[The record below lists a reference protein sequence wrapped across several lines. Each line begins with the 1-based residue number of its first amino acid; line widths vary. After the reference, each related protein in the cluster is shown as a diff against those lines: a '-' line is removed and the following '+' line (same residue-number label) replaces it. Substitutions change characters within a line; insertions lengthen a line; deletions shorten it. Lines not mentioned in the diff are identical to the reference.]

1 MRKIIF
7 ALLAILL
14 ISFASAAAPTS
25 PGTGLPVIPSAPSP
39 EIFNIRGCLLT
50 GIGGVSPEASQA
62 INTGMQVYDFVDN
75 PTQTG
80 LNMLLGQ
87 EAVKSGPFSITIED
101 LAALYFSPA
110 SAILKKK
117 IIETAYTV
125 MLTEVKKKD
134 PLLASGIDG
143 CTTLRSKIVPSLGVA
158 SKILSDKNTGTLEAS
173 YEGTVND
180 PNGEGIG
187 IGADPKSVVVPDGTM
202 AKVDDKTANY
212 KLKKGNAHIQI
223 GNINYDIEAGDG
235 SEFNYDKTT
244 GTASLSNGKLAV
256 GSMILN
262 GKGITFDTKNN
273 IFKVQSGNADLGG
286 NKFQNIQNAEFT
298 FKKGT
303 ATVDGKQVDVYETEK
318 AVFDV
323 SADCKSDKGTGKCGY
338 NFLYNSQQTVIQAG
352 QGCHVEFNPK
362 NNKIRITSGI
372 TKATLVY
379 GSIFAEGDVDIDLDS
394 QGNIVKV
401 RLLKKDSHYRRGDIN
416 VFAPTNEEVSIFFD
430 GNIPDDVKNA
440 VAFAKD
446 FSTVK
451 IKGKA
456 GLTKFIMGEKQEIE
470 KFSVVGE
477 EGTIAGITLGNID
490 KFVVTGGSISIITKV
505 GDLNKKVSFILRT
518 GGNAEL
524 SDDGKMSYWGVSGKK
539 IIFTNTELA
548 IVKDMGGVDKYVQFM
563 QEFNDIKGGKPEDI
577 KKFQDK
583 YSAIL
588 QKWFPEEFK
597 KIEYIKQ
604 QNEFANEVKDIQNQE
619 KQGKLS
625 ASDVIQKY
633 EGMKT
638 KYTSP
643 DVQDAVDANLAQAYL
658 ARNAAGDAAKA
669 NEIFTKLNT
678 KQASNLESA
687 IKKNPG
693 DTSSKLKLAAV
704 YRQLGN
710 ADKAQS
716 LYREVI
722 QSSKSKIDN
731 VNLPESQRF
740 KARKDYADALTA
752 FSLNDLVAPKTFQ
765 DKAIEQYKY
774 ILSHTMDQSEIESA
788 YKNLG
793 IIYSSQ
799 GDKEN
804 ALTAYFGLSG
814 SSVDPN
820 VREFASEK
828 VQSLKIELLGINYGK
843 AIGSNDALAAQK
855 AKQLFKDLG
864 GAEGYKQAVNGLI
877 DNYKS
882 NLETAYNGNVP
893 ELKLK
898 ELEEHKQ
905 YLLSLADN
913 AQYIGMTGNQIF
925 DSANSKAN
933 LDASK
938 IKQDYKQFAAANPAH
953 AKEKQQEIY
962 DTDYVLNP
970 MESAR
975 NDKWNEY
982 NSINQQLARTSKQDP
997 NYKMLVAQKSELTTQ
1012 ISMLDA
1018 SIAQRKE
1025 ALTGEKTT
1033 DYLMTQY
1040 AETQK
1045 TRIELEKSTP
1055 VISLNAV
1062 TKLFGYD
1069 VEIPLANSAEI
1080 KDLKSK
1086 ENALYNQ
1093 WQLSALKDSQP
1104 KSIYDPKNNEYTSI
1118 SDVFFKEADRNE
1130 KIAERWQTALE
1141 IDKMLMIS
1149 VLTGGLGSVAAVGTT
1164 IPKLLTIS
1172 RALTPA
1178 AKFVA
1183 SAGEAGKYSRF
1194 VATTA
1199 FNAATFTL
1207 GSRAFDAA
1215 TESVLNQGLS
1225 ASEIAEK
1232 EKLKP
1237 SIGQEYQNNLVMF
1250 LTLGVSTKVAGAATG
1265 ALGFAEKGIA
1275 AQLATESANILA
1287 LTGLGVVQTPTDNIE
1302 DLAGVAK
1309 KSLVDNIVFIG
1320 GLKLGG
1326 SVVPIV
1332 ETSSRLARQQIGSKA
1347 LTESSRIRIEKE
1359 DKLVDELSDLS
1370 NKRDGFIK
1378 ESLDILKKDSSPE
1391 AYLEKQ
1397 ASLNE
1402 INKQILN
1409 KLNEKNENLKG
1420 LVDKPQYDINKK
1432 LVDWKVKENEYK
1444 SVYTNELL
1452 KNKDSSYVSE
1462 KAFYEN
1468 SPGLVAK
1475 AREVLK
1481 AELDYRTEFDKQ
1493 ERTKAAAAGKEYTG
1507 GEAFVDKVAEIRESD
1522 RMFASMEKTAKA
1534 NQKASE
1540 APTPKTS
1547 VGQAIKGTAQKI
1559 GLSIKT
1565 PAEIL
1570 TDIKLAYERENY
1582 KQAIMDAEII
1592 VNDPKVDVDTKFI
1605 AQYFL
1610 QKAEVA
1616 TGNYQ
1621 QAIKN
1626 LEGLRQNEGK
1636 TAAVEKV
1643 TLAIEEAK
1651 IKVKQGNLVEAKQD
1665 LENFKKEQ
1673 KAKEEAGVE
1682 PAWVSEETIDKIE
1695 EEIGV
1700 KDITPE
1706 KEAAVRRDILGK
1718 GLETTITKG
1727 DFGENKNAYDSKLF
1741 SAVEN
1746 PDSSLV
1752 NIYYRSGKASNAI
1765 FDSRGVMQLADV
1777 NIQDFK
1783 GINDMYGHVIGDI
1796 VIRETRNLFGERF
1809 QKWDGQRNA
1818 DEFIREVLTK
1828 SDFKSELS
1836 KRIIAAGGPKLDLNF
1851 YVGTS
1856 QKFDVRDVAS
1866 ISEMNIEARRASDVK
1881 SEIKSRFNFDVPENV
1896 IESMKGRSPRQKVQI
1911 LLQNFNDQAFSA
1923 GKTAQLRDI
1932 ENVNIVEGIGR
1943 KTTAKTA
1950 VRAYNEEVKN
1960 YVDTVEKTN
1969 PELFR
1974 EYEAFGIDI
1983 QDKGLDKLFKQRAD
1997 LQDKLN
2003 SFSQQGRID
2012 PDTLN
2017 EIKEIDNKLTEK
2029 SILNPDSFPAGVATV
2044 KDYLNMKLMN
2054 GENVNIFRMD
2064 VNDFSKINAQKG
2076 IETADVIRRK
2086 MLEISMKLAEKYDP
2100 NAKVFLMGGD
2110 EIAIVGKN
2118 IDARLAREI
2127 ISEINKL
2134 DYEYGVRLDKSGNVV
2149 EKGGISYKL
2158 KPSVS
2163 IGTVEFSPESFS
2175 KLSQAVK
2182 DGYDASFV
2190 FNKFSDKAAIEAK
2203 ANGKR
2208 IIAETGKVD
2217 PDAFFSKSD
2226 MTSEKGKI
2234 TIENEINGIKE
2245 RSSSNLNLKW
2255 QPDLT
2260 KQAQYEFIE
2269 KYDSNARNARP
2280 EVMGAEILDKIS
2292 GIEGLTPSDHLL
2304 TSLANFQ
2311 RGGKDVLEASR
2322 GIVAEILRLENPKM
2336 DVIDIKNMADEI
2348 IDKLLPPEEA
2358 VAPVA
2363 EVPKAVPE
2371 IKPAEVPA
2379 VTIDAIASKAGTR
2392 TVDELKSF
2400 ADNSITEFRQE
2411 AQSGSGKL
2419 QAAKISD
2426 IKETNVVV
2434 DKGIVYLPAEGKAIF
2449 VGDTHGE
2456 LTTIKNIV
2464 SENNFIDR
2472 VERGEKLYLV
2482 MTGDYVDRGPQT
2494 VENIEAL
2501 LDLKQRYPNNIILLR
2516 GNHET
2521 AEINQ
2526 QLSYNPLKYQL
2537 EKKYGSSKGTELW
2550 KKYNEVFNDLP
2561 YVAVT
2566 GNGIVALHGGIPEG
2580 INSFNDL
2587 TKLSANQKEQ
2597 ILWSDPNEN
2606 VKGFR
2611 ESSRGAGN
2619 EFGQDAFNN
2628 FMDNIGGKVLIRSH
2642 QYFQEGFKKSFD
2654 GKLITIFSAE
2664 YGRDIPPRYLE
2675 VDLSKPVDSF
2685 KELTPETP
2693 VEGVQLAEAGT
2704 LNKKITLEDL
2714 YRQKKGAE
2722 AEAAISFIKSSDAGF
2737 IDANFR
2743 AMGISEGLIREA
2755 IADPNSRINILLENS
2770 KNPGLIM
2777 GGLPAKS
2784 EFIQEFSAEKAEV
2797 PAPTA
2802 YSIMKETSL
2811 KDSFV
2816 ELTKDTNNMLTEQNY
2831 QKGLEDLVL
2840 SAENAKTLGEEDIK
2854 KLVLTRAVNEKISDS
2869 GLERLEKDFK
2879 MDYESFSDR
2888 LQVLDDFAKILYEQD
2903 AANPGFANVHL
2914 ARDGE
2919 LTFLADSIYKRMNG
2933 EESNAKLLFASRDTL
2948 GYDTYND
2955 LKFVYNA
2962 AFEEYKNAKAEGAGE
2977 KEATS
2982 IFYNTYN
2989 EELSTLAARHP
3000 SLSRAIE
3007 KTSQQMDSRGL
3018 FQNDKLRFI
3027 DTCCAGTINVFL
3039 EFVVKK
3045 YHPEIQ
3051 TESKIIEITKGT
3063 GVESLGSGLKGGVSI
3078 EGVNKKGEFETFV
3091 GTEPVLKADTAR
3103 DRALNYLSELIALKQ
3118 TIEFSQQPARTFLE
3132 SATPEFIETNF
3143 RAMNIPESD
3152 IVFAKE
3158 NPAQRINILFEYNK
3172 NPALVMGGLP
3182 AKPSAVSIPAE
3193 IPAAI
3198 EKSVLAQQMKAE
3210 KSLAVPAEIVSAE
3223 KTGLEEVLKP
3233 GQSISL
3239 EVASIYMDQKF
3250 SNEQEIGLAIGVE
3263 LQKRIPASA
3272 KLEKVLFADE
3282 YNAQKILN
3290 LEEYVNTISKKGF
3303 APDTILL
3310 ESEMVDKAKEI
3321 LKNLDEKGLIKRTIK
3336 NGVEEIRFTDKE
3348 TNQVYLLS
3356 KETVAGK
3363 ECKFSC
3369 SLLDAAAYTKKLD
3382 KADVTVTVLPYS
3394 YEGQQFKTKQILKA
3408 EGYDLTRI
3416 INVYFDE
3423 KADVAQA
3430 REVFNNQ
3437 LEAAKP
3443 PAEVAKVL
3451 APVEAPAAIPAEIAE
3466 AAKPATISSGI
3477 DSFTGEAL
3485 AVERFA
3491 NEYSGPEFAGLKDAR
3506 EKLPLALE
3514 YIELKKPQLIAE
3526 LGYKDASAPK
3536 FNVDLS
3542 YLEWWT
3548 NSNIPKEEVIKG
3560 SMKQIDEILNSYF
3573 EIDMNKITKEEL
3585 NGLVEAEKTKNLVF
3599 EQEKAK
3605 SLAIKE
3611 NKLLNAAQKTAN
3623 FIAGAAMTA
3632 LSAPALV
3639 MRPIVDVIMASS
3651 SGMQAMILEAM
3662 MKMPSMSFP
3671 PGVGMTGLD
3680 MLAEKLMPR
3689 FVENKRVH
3697 LDTYQSFNQY
3707 VGFQSYDV
3715 FNPAADKFSLGKT
3728 EMHKYEYPTGDEMG
3742 RIEDYSKLTSMHTL
3756 SIKNFRFLPKGQ
3768 KQPIPQSLDLSG
3780 KIMVPLKVES
3790 GEQLYYDTQGNLYI
3804 EGFLEAGRTG
3814 PLNIQYIVYDL
3825 SKKNEFVEGFIS
3837 LNKNFFRSVPEL
3849 NKEVIEERIDLGEE
3863 IESKI
3868 KEWQNLPTTQEKAK
3882 QVGAYIRSNFDYP
3895 YGLSAFTAGAQ
3906 IRASEGR
3913 LMVEKI
3919 ASAKI
3924 ANCYDA
3930 NKLGYVIMQRL
3941 GVPVKSVRGF
3951 PDSQMLE
3958 REPVEIAQGQ
3968 QYLDPMISALD
3979 QTTTK
3984 VITMSHSFLS
3994 YYDKEKTYWQTTDF
4008 TPSRGAKSSD
4018 KTIAKDEMKKQEL
4031 LDAKI
4036 KISQENGWK
4045 SPGELLKEYS
4055 AFSQNM
4061 RQSYDPIHFYYKSSG
4076 GRNFLVKN
4084 KEGYA
4089 EKGQVSPQISFFGVK
4104 GGRGSQPPNPYS
4116 GVYESAKDFIVS
4128 YIEYEKTKPIIERHA
4143 MQIKDDFNIL
4153 DPIRQKSLSYLN
4165 RIGPSGRA
4173 YIFDYLKKTEVGKY
4187 GAQLPELKIYT
4198 TRHEVGYTVSSADL
4212 EPFFT
4217 RYLANRFVQPL
4228 EVRPVG
4234 FRDNKFVLYD
4244 SQQWSEFTTIESEA
4258 EVDRVF
4264 DEDMQIWRNLAT
4276 PQVQKIV
4283 EAFDKLTPEDISNFR
4298 YDPKALRT
4306 YLVKSI
4312 INADIRLG
4320 SKEYS
4325 DEVLWAI
4332 NDIFTGEQKVEVF
4345 KEGNRGFI
4353 KATIDNLKSED
4364 LLAGSG
4370 VGAASWLEFPND
4382 ALIEGYYDEAIEGYE
4397 DILDK
4402 FKDDPGS
4409 EIFIAAKNNLEI
4421 AKQLKG
4427 DSTLVPYSAVSANYE
4442 SLSSTAL
4449 KNSLV
4454 DLISSRKIL
4463 EQQDI
4468 DNIDYAIALP
4478 NRNEVLPLLL
4488 NRYGILETELMERI
4502 SSELPKS
4509 FEKSQIGIKLL
4520 AEKGAPAPAV
4530 PLPAGI
4536 SEFAK
4541 SKFGYT
4547 IEPGKNP
4554 QFAALAEKI
4563 NEEFLPNHGSSLE
4576 NTIEILKSGKITS
4589 PEYRGLPTEQAHAQ
4603 RGLTDKI
4610 FLSLGG
4616 PFELFFQSVEFKDVP
4631 REDVIF
4637 FVFDRSL
4644 RYRADLEARPFDTM
4658 YYDYAPTIRANTLTN
4673 EQIEDYYKQNLQ
4685 NREILKKVWTY
4696 QGKDYTD
4703 YPEATV
4709 DSMID
4714 LQGDKYG
4721 EGKVKAIL
4729 VNSEQY
4735 KELMSDPE
4743 IRERY
4748 GSMLIDVNAKY
4759 GVEAPA
4765 DGYYYYTGLI
4775 NFVDRPFEEL
4785 ISK

>member
-7 ALLAILL
+7 VLLTVLL
-14 ISFASAAAPTS
+14 ISLASAALPVS
-25 PGTGLPVIPSAPSP
+25 PGTSTTPIIPSTGTAVPTSVFDMKGCALTAIG
-39 EIFNIRGCLLT
+39 EINPQT
-50 GIGGVSPEASQA
+50 AQT
-62 INTGMQVYDFVDN
+62 INTAMQVYSFVQN
-75 PTQTG
+75 PAESAMNQ
-80 LNMLLGQ
+80 MLGQ
-87 EAVKSGPFSITIED
+87 EIFKSGSFSVTAED
-101 LAALYFSPA
+101 IVALWMSPA
-110 SAILKKK
+110 SVVLKKK
-117 IIETAYTV
+117 LIETSYNL
-125 MLTEVKKKD
+125 MMTEAKKAN
-134 PLLASGIDG
+134 PTLAAGIDG
-143 CTTLRSKIVPSLGVA
+143 CTTLRSKIVPSLGVT
-158 SKILSDKNTGTLEAS
+158 SQILSNEQTGKLS
-173 YEGTVND
+173 PSFSGTIND

-187 IGADPKSVVVPDGTM
+187 EAFKLNAGDVKLPDGSKAEVKDGVHKYTIKSGK
-202 AKVDDKTANY
+202 ATIKNFNFEGKDGTQVE
-212 KLKKGNAHIQI
+212 
-223 GNINYDIEAGDG
+223 YDE
-235 SEFNYDKTT
+235 TT
-244 GTASLSNGKLAV
+244 GIAKLSSGTLTIGGTVIK
-256 GSMILN
+256 GE
-262 GKGITFDTKNN
+262 GITFNEQTNEMTVKQGTVNLGGVSYEN
-273 IFKVQSGNADLGG
+273 IKSSGDKPAYFKVS
-286 NKFQNIQNAEFT
+286 
-298 FKKGT
+298 KKTYMG
-303 ATVDGKQVDVYETEK
+303 ADGKPVDVYETEK

-323 SADCKSDKGTGKCGY
+323 SADCTSKEGASQKCGY
-338 NFLYNSQQTVIQAG
+338 DFLYNNQQYSIKAG
-352 QGCHVEFNPK
+352 KGGHVEFDPK
-362 NNKIRITSGI
+362 NNKIKGSSITLNY
-372 TKATLVY
+372 KNN
-379 GSIFAEGDVDIDLDS
+379 FAEGDVDIDLDAN
-394 QGNIVKV
+394 GNIIKIT
-401 RLLKKDSHYRRGDIN
+401 LLKKDSYYRKGELK
-416 VFAPTNEEVSIFFD
+416 VFAPTDEQVFIFFD
-430 GNIPDDVKNA
+430 GNIPDDVKNGI
-440 VAFAKD
+440 AFAKD

-456 GLTKFIMGEKQEIE
+456 GLTKFIMGEKYEVE

-505 GDLNKKVSFILRT
+505 ENLDKKVSFILRM

-548 IVKDMGGVDKYVQFM
+548 IVKDIGGVDKYVQFT
-563 QEFNDIKGGKPEDI
+563 QEFNNLKGGKPEDI

-722 QSSKSKIDN
+722 QSSKSKIDD

-774 ILSHTMDQSEIESA
+774 ILSHTMDQSEIEGA

-804 ALTAYFGLSG
+804 ALTAYSGLSG

-843 AIGSNDALAAQK
+843 AMGSNDALAAQK

-938 IKQDYKQFAAANPAH
+938 IKQDYKQFAAANPAQ

-962 DTDYVLNP
+962 DIDYVLNP

-997 NYKMLVAQKSELTTQ
+997 NYKTLVAQKNELTTQ

-1302 DLAGVAK
+1302 DLVGVAK

-1452 KNKDSSYVSE
+1452 KNKDSEAVSLMGL
-1462 KAFYEN
+1462 YEN
-1468 SPGLVAK
+1468 SPELIAK
-1475 AREVLK
+1475 SREVLR

-1493 ERTKAAAAGKEYTG
+1493 QRAQAAARGVEYAG
-1507 GEAFVDKVAEIRESD
+1507 GEEFVSKVSQIREQD

-1540 APTPKTS
+1540 APKPTVS
-1547 VGQAIKGTAQKI
+1547 VGGFIKETAKKI
-1559 GLSIKT
+1559 GIKS
-1565 PAEIL
+1565 PSEIL
-1570 TDIKLAYERENY
+1570 NDIKLSYERENY
-1582 KQAIMDAEII
+1582 QQAIKDAEII
-1592 VNDPKVDVDTKFI
+1592 VNDPKVDVDTKFS

-1616 TGNYQ
+1616 TGNYR

-1651 IKVKQGNLVEAKQD
+1651 VKVKQGNLVEAKQD
-1665 LENFKKEQ
+1665 LDNWMKEQ
-1673 KAKEEAGVE
+1673 KAKEDAGVE
-1682 PAWVSEETIDKIE
+1682 PAWVSEETINKIE
-1695 EEIGV
+1695 EEIGI
-1700 KDITPE
+1700 KGITPE
-1706 KEAAVRRDILGK
+1706 KETAVRSNNLGQNLEARLTESPFFERNQQAYFTDLLSDIQNPSYFPKAKLYHKLGKSFKVVFEDGFGNMQMASVDIQNFKALNEKYLHMGGDKVMAETANLLQEKLDAWNGENPAKTLNDILQ
-1718 GLETTITKG
+1718 
-1727 DFGENKNAYDSKLF
+1727 SKEFKKEL
-1741 SAVEN
+1741 
-1746 PDSSLV
+1746 
-1752 NIYYRSGKASNAI
+1752 SN
-1765 FDSRGVMQLADV
+1765 R
-1777 NIQDFK
+1777 
-1783 GINDMYGHVIGDI
+1783 IGDLK
-1796 VIRETRNLFGERF
+1796 VETEGVQGMTE
-1809 QKWDGQRNA
+1809 K
-1818 DEFIREVLTK
+1818 IPT
-1828 SDFKSELS
+1828 S
-1836 KRIIAAGGPKLDLNF
+1836 KLNF
-1851 YVGTS
+1851 YAG
-1856 QKFDVRDVAS
+1856 
-1866 ISEMNIEARRASDVK
+1866 ISEK
-1881 SEIKSRFNFDVPENV
+1881 FNAKGLQAM
-1896 IESMKGRSPRQKVQI
+1896 ESGLKINELQKY
-1911 LLQNFNDQAFSA
+1911 NDQALKA
-1923 GKTAQLRDI
+1923 GKTAQLIDI
-1932 ENVNIVEGIGR
+1932 GKKVDS
-1943 KTTAKTA
+1943 TA
-1950 VRAYNEEVKN
+1950 VRSY
-1960 YVDTVEKTN
+1960 DLSVESQMMKMEAEN
-1969 PELFR
+1969 PAMFKGEYDFFR
-1974 EYEAFGIDI
+1974 ETIYDPGFQTLIEQRAKLQGRLDALGQQGKTSPEILKQIKDVDI
-1983 QDKGLDKLFKQRAD
+1983 Q
-1997 LQDKLN
+1997 
-2003 SFSQQGRID
+2003 
-2012 PDTLN
+2012 
-2017 EIKEIDNKLTEK
+2017 
-2029 SILNPDSFPAGVATV
+2029 
-2044 KDYLNMKLMN
+2044 
-2054 GENVNIFRMD
+2054 
-2064 VNDFSKINAQKG
+2064 
-2076 IETADVIRRK
+2076 
-2086 MLEISMKLAEKYDP
+2086 LAEKTLLSQESFLNGND
-2100 NAKVFLMGGD
+2100 NFKNTINFLMLDKGNTKLARTFVIGGD
-2110 EIAIVGKN
+2110 EIGFVISGEGKLRVSRVDINYFSEVNNKLGTDTADAIKLKILEKIDEVIQRSDAVSRTDADIAKEIISKVNELPYEFEISINGKN
-2118 IDARLAREI
+2118 I
-2127 ISEINKL
+2127 
-2134 DYEYGVRLDKSGNVV
+2134 
-2149 EKGGISYKL
+2149 KL
-2158 KPSVS
+2158 KPSIS
-2163 IGTVEFSPESFS
+2163 IGTASATKELFSAADEFYDVSSPLNKFADISAEAAKTNGKKVLAQQGKIVPESF
-2175 KLSQAVK
+2175 
-2182 DGYDASFV
+2182 
-2190 FNKFSDKAAIEAK
+2190 FSDKNTIGGADIVELRTKDSFWESNPVMDLQYQYVVSYDINTRNAK
-2203 ANGKR
+2203 PGFVKAD
-2208 IIAETGKVD
+2208 ITGK
-2217 PDAFFSKSD
+2217 
-2226 MTSEKGKI
+2226 
-2234 TIENEINGIKE
+2234 
-2245 RSSSNLNLKW
+2245 
-2255 QPDLT
+2255 
-2260 KQAQYEFIE
+2260 
-2269 KYDSNARNARP
+2269 
-2280 EVMGAEILDKIS
+2280 ILDIVK
-2292 GIEGLTPSDHLL
+2292 PSDALL
-2304 TSLANFQ
+2304 EKLAFAQ
-2311 RGGKDVLEASR
+2311 RGGEDVLRASEYEISLILAKE
-2322 GIVAEILRLENPKM
+2322 GMKPAVAEATAKI
-2336 DVIDIKNMADEI
+2336 I
-2348 IDKLLPPEEA
+2348 IDTLISKEA
-2358 VAPVA
+2358 VAPVEA
-2363 EVPKAVPE
+2363 VPEVKPVVEVPKVPVPE
-2371 IKPAEVPA
+2371 VKPAEVPA
-2379 VTIDAIASKAGTR
+2379 ATIDAIASKAGTR
-2392 TVDELKSF
+2392 NVDELKSF
-2400 ADNSITEFRQE
+2400 ADNSINEFKQE

-2456 LTTIKNIV
+2456 LNTIKNII
-2464 SENNFIDR
+2464 SENNFIER
-2472 VERGEKLYLV
+2472 VSKGEKLYLV
-2482 MTGDYVDRGPQT
+2482 LTGDYVDRGPQSI
-2494 VENIEAL
+2494 ENIETL
-2501 LDLKQRYPNNIILLR
+2501 LDLKQKYPENVIMLK

-2521 AEINQ
+2521 AGVNQ
-2526 QLSYNPLKYQL
+2526 RYGFRASIYD
-2537 EKKYGSSKGTELW
+2537 KYGSKSQAEVW
-2550 KKYNEVFNDLP
+2550 NKYNAVFNELP
-2561 YVAVT
+2561 YVLVT

-2580 INSFNDL
+2580 IKSFNDL

-2597 ILWSDPNEN
+2597 VLWSDPNEE
-2606 VKGFR
+2606 VRGFVA
-2611 ESSRGAGN
+2611 SSRGAGN

-2664 YGRDIPPRYLE
+2664 YERDIPPRYLE
-2675 VDLSKPVDSF
+2675 VDLSKPVESF

-2693 VEGVQLAEAGT
+2693 SEGVQLAEAGT

-2743 AMGISEGLIREA
+2743 AMGISEELIKQA
-2755 IADPNSRINILLENS
+2755 IADSNSRINILLENNR
-2770 KNPGLIM
+2770 NPALMM
-2777 GGLPAKS
+2777 GGVPAKS
-2784 EFIQEFSAEKAEV
+2784 AFIQEFSAEKAA

-2840 SAENAKTLGEEDIK
+2840 SAENAKTLSEEDIR

-3632 LSAPALV
+3632 FSAPALV

-3651 SGMQAMILEAM
+3651 SGMQAMMLEAM

-3715 FNPAADKFSLGKT
+3715 FNPATDKFSLGKT

-4541 SKFGYT
+4541 SKFGYI